1 MTTWLVWILWNIRHE
16 MQHFVVARQKWLID
30 PRNAQSAQASTVLIT
45 GIPQRYLTEA
55 ALIDLFS
62 VLPGGVRKVW
72 LNRLVQLSCVVV
84 KCSPNHPGT

>member
-1 MTTWLVWILWNIRHE
+1 
-16 MQHFVVARQKWLID
+16 MQHFVVTRQKWLID

-55 ALIDLFS
+55 ALTELFS

-72 LNRLVQLSCVVV
+72 INRYVG
-84 KCSPNHPGT
+84 KT